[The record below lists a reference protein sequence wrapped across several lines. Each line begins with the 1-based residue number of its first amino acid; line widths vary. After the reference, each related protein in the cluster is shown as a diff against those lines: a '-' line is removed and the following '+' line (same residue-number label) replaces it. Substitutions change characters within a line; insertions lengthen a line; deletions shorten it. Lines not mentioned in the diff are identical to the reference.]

1 MVPSGHHFNER
12 CLFFCFWL
20 HCASLPFFLSALT
33 LFLKFTHTHT
43 PFNLSFFDEV
53 LMDISEKYCIGGWE
67 AVQASHSKQCLR
79 EEKMLCYINQH
90 ILYLDNGRNT
100 PWKICISLVLLQQI
114 DLKTYLS
121 LLFVSSEIQ
130 TGTASHI
137 AIRELIGLEKREYF
151 GVWGFFFQDQLPFWS
166 YFKMLSNRTATFGY
180 DATQNLLK
188 KTLICYKNI
197 NIWH

>member
-1 MVPSGHHFNER
+1 MKFWWTYQRSTVLVAER
-12 CLFFCFWL
+12 QFKR
-20 HCASLPFFLSALT
+20 LT
-33 LFLKFTHTHT
+33 Q
-43 PFNLSFFDEV
+43 SSV
-53 LMDISEKYCIGGWE
+53 SE
-67 AVQASHSKQCLR
+67 R
-79 EEKMLCYINQH
+79 EKMLCYINQH

-151 GVWGFFFQDQLPFWS
+151 GVWGFFFQDQLPFWL